1 MRISSKSLFFL
12 ASILAGVFVGGSAG
26 AAPSTTVTW
35 KVSSLMA
42 GEAKNLSAVVS
53 TNSPGAKT
61 WLKRGS
67 CTLTPVAKPSKL
79 TMGSTGSCVL
89 TLKIAKSKGYP
100 AKSSSKTITLI
111 VLATT
116 TTAKPIAST
125 TVAPI
130 TATTVRP
137 TTTTTTGAP
146 TTTTAAPPASAATV
160 SNSGFSFSPSNT
172 RISVGQSVSFN
183 VSSSHNVRWQD
194 GDPGRG
200 ATGAAYSRT
209 FSNAGTYSFYCS
221 LHPEMTGTI
230 TVG

>member
-1 MRISSKSLFFL
+1 MRISSKSLFLL

-26 AAPSTTVTW
+26 AAPTTTVMW

-53 TNSPGAKT
+53 TNSPGTKT

-100 AKSSSKTITLI
+100 AKSSSKTISLM

-116 TTAKPIAST
+116 TTT
-125 TVAPI
+125 T
-130 TATTVRP
+130 
-137 TTTTTTGAP
+137 